1 MAYNTSVN
9 HMPKRRS
16 CGVKPFEKLPPQF
29 QCEEV
34 KQYYDI
40 LCKKNSS
47 LVLKRIT
54 DLLFAIILLIFLIIP
69 IIIIAVAVK
78 TTSKGPIFYRQ
89 VRVTTYGREF
99 KIFKFRTMVNN
110 ADKIGSLVTTQS
122 DSRVTKV
129 GKFLRKYRLDE
140 LPQVFNVLTGSM
152 SVVGTR
158 PEVPKYVDKYEPEYL
173 ATLLMPA
180 GITSLASI
188 MYKDEE
194 KLISSESD
202 VDKVYLEKILPQ
214 KMRYNLRYIK
224 NFGFRSDLKL
234 MIKTVKEVFS

>member
-1 MAYNTSVN
+1 MKS
-9 HMPKRRS
+9 
-16 CGVKPFEKLPPQF
+16 FDKLPKQF

-34 KQYYDI
+34 KYYYDI
-40 LCKKNSS
+40 LSKKTGS

-54 DLLFAIILLIFLIIP
+54 DLIFAVMLLVLLIIP

-78 TTSKGPIFYRQ
+78 ATSKGPVFYRQ
-89 VRVTTYGREF
+89 VRVTTYGKNF
-99 KIFKFRTMVNN
+99 KILKFRTMVEN
-110 ADKIGSLVTTQS
+110 ADKIGSLVTTDS

-129 GKFLRKYRLDE
+129 GRFLRKYRLDE
-140 LPQVFNVLTGSM
+140 LPQIFNVLSGSM

-158 PEVPKYVDKYEPEYL
+158 PEVPKYVEQYKPEYL
-173 ATLLMPA
+173 ATLLIPA

-194 KLISSESD
+194 KLLSSEQD
-202 VDKVYLEKILPQ
+202 VDKVYIEKILPE
-214 KMRYNLRYIK
+214 KMKYNLQYTE

-234 MIKTVKEVFS
+234 MLKTVKEVFY

>member
-1 MAYNTSVN
+1 MKS
-9 HMPKRRS
+9 
-16 CGVKPFEKLPPQF
+16 FDKLPKQF

-34 KQYYDI
+34 KHYYDI
-40 LCKKNSS
+40 LSKKTGS

-54 DLLFAIILLIFLIIP
+54 DLFFAVILLVVLIIP

-78 TTSKGPIFYRQ
+78 ATSKGPVFYRQ
-89 VRVTTYGREF
+89 MRVTTYGRYF
-99 KIFKFRTMVNN
+99 KILKFRTMVEN
-110 ADKIGSLVTTQS
+110 ADKIGSLVTTDS

-129 GKFLRKYRLDE
+129 GRFLRKYRLDE
-140 LPQVFNVLTGSM
+140 LPQIFNVLSGSM

-158 PEVPKYVDKYEPEYL
+158 PEVPKYVEQYKPEYL
-173 ATLLMPA
+173 ATLLIPA

-194 KLISSESD
+194 KLLSSELD
-202 VDKVYLEKILPQ
+202 VDKVYIEKILPE
-214 KMRYNLRYIK
+214 KMKYNLQYTE

-234 MIKTVKEVFS
+234 MLKTVKEVFC

>member
-1 MAYNTSVN
+1 MLII
-9 HMPKRRS
+9 RRYGMKS
-16 CGVKPFEKLPPQF
+16 FDKLPKQF

-34 KQYYDI
+34 KHYYDI
-40 LCKKNSS
+40 LSKKTGS

-54 DLLFAIILLIFLIIP
+54 DLIFAVILLVVLIIP

-78 TTSKGPIFYRQ
+78 ATSKGPVFYRQ
-89 VRVTTYGREF
+89 VRVTTYGRYF
-99 KIFKFRTMVNN
+99 KILKFRTMVEN
-110 ADKIGSLVTTQS
+110 ADKIGSLVTTDS

-129 GKFLRKYRLDE
+129 GRFLRKYRLDE
-140 LPQVFNVLTGSM
+140 LPQIFNVLSGSM

-158 PEVPKYVDKYEPEYL
+158 PEVPKYVEQYKPEYL
-173 ATLLMPA
+173 ATLLIPA

-194 KLISSESD
+194 KLLSSELD
-202 VDKVYLEKILPQ
+202 VDKVYIEKILPE
-214 KMRYNLRYIK
+214 KMKYNLQYTE

-234 MIKTVKEVFS
+234 MLKTVKEVFC

>member
-1 MAYNTSVN
+1 MKS
-9 HMPKRRS
+9 
-16 CGVKPFEKLPPQF
+16 FDKLPKQF

-34 KQYYDI
+34 KHYYDI
-40 LCKKNSS
+40 LSQKTGS

-54 DLLFAIILLIFLIIP
+54 DLIFAVILLVVLIIP

-78 TTSKGPIFYRQ
+78 FTSKGPVFYRQ
-89 VRVTTYGREF
+89 VRVTTYGRKF
-99 KIFKFRTMVNN
+99 KILKFRTMVEN
-110 ADKIGSLVTTQS
+110 ADKIGSLVTTDS

-129 GKFLRKYRLDE
+129 GRFLRKYRLDE
-140 LPQVFNVLTGSM
+140 LPQIFNVLSGSM

-158 PEVPKYVDKYEPEYL
+158 PEVPKYVEQYKPEYL
-173 ATLLMPA
+173 ATLLIPA

-194 KLISSESD
+194 KLLNSEQD
-202 VDKVYLEKILPQ
+202 VDKVYIEKILPE
-214 KMRYNLRYIK
+214 KMKYNLQYTE

-234 MIKTVKEVFS
+234 MLKTVKEVFS

>member
-1 MAYNTSVN
+1 MKS
-9 HMPKRRS
+9 
-16 CGVKPFEKLPPQF
+16 FEKLPSQF
-29 QCEEV
+29 QCDEV
-34 KQYYDI
+34 KPYYDI
-40 LCKKNSS
+40 LCKKSGS

-54 DLLFAIILLIFLIIP
+54 DLIFAIILLVILIIP
-69 IIIIAVAVK
+69 IIIISVAVK
-78 TTSKGPIFYRQ
+78 ASSKGSVFYRQ
-89 VRVTTYGREF
+89 ERVTTYGKHF
-99 KIFKFRTMVNN
+99 KILKFRTMVEN
-110 ADKIGSLVTTQS
+110 ADKIGSLVTTDS

-140 LPQVFNVLTGSM
+140 LPQVFNVMSGNM

-158 PEVPKYVDKYEPEYL
+158 PEVPRYVEKYEPEYF

-194 KLISSESD
+194 KLLSSQQD
-202 VDKVYLEKILPQ
+202 ADKVYIEKILPE
-214 KMRYNLRYIK
+214 KMKYNLRYTK

-234 MIKTVKEVFS
+234 MLKTVKEVFS

>member
-1 MAYNTSVN
+1 MLII
-9 HMPKRRS
+9 RRYGMKS
-16 CGVKPFEKLPPQF
+16 FDKLPKQF

-34 KQYYDI
+34 KYYYDI
-40 LCKKNSS
+40 LSKKTGS

-54 DLLFAIILLIFLIIP
+54 DLIFAVMLLVLLIIP

-78 TTSKGPIFYRQ
+78 ATSKGPVFYRQ
-89 VRVTTYGREF
+89 VRVTTYGRHF
-99 KIFKFRTMVNN
+99 RILKFRTMVEN
-110 ADKIGSLVTTQS
+110 ADKIGSLVTTDS

-129 GKFLRKYRLDE
+129 GRFLRKYRLDE
-140 LPQVFNVLTGSM
+140 LPQIFNVLSGSM

-158 PEVPKYVDKYEPEYL
+158 PEVPKYVEQYKPEYL
-173 ATLLMPA
+173 ATLLIPA

-194 KLISSESD
+194 KLLSSEQD
-202 VDKVYLEKILPQ
+202 VDKVYIEKILPE
-214 KMRYNLRYIK
+214 KMKYNLQYTE

-234 MIKTVKEVFS
+234 MLKTVKEVFC

>member
-1 MAYNTSVN
+1 MLII
-9 HMPKRRS
+9 RRYGMKS
-16 CGVKPFEKLPPQF
+16 FDKLPKQF

-34 KQYYDI
+34 KYYYDI
-40 LCKKNSS
+40 LSKKTGS

-54 DLLFAIILLIFLIIP
+54 DLIFAVMLLVVLIIP

-78 TTSKGPIFYRQ
+78 ATSKGPVFYRQ
-89 VRVTTYGREF
+89 VRVTTYGKNF
-99 KIFKFRTMVNN
+99 KILKFRTMVEN
-110 ADKIGSLVTTQS
+110 ADKIGSLVTTDS

-129 GKFLRKYRLDE
+129 GRFLRKYRLDE
-140 LPQVFNVLTGSM
+140 LPQIFNVLSGSM

-158 PEVPKYVDKYEPEYL
+158 PEVPKYVEQYKPEYL
-173 ATLLMPA
+173 ATLLIPA

-194 KLISSESD
+194 KLLSSEQD
-202 VDKVYLEKILPQ
+202 VDKVYIEKILPE
-214 KMRYNLRYIK
+214 KMKYNLQYTE

-234 MIKTVKEVFS
+234 MLKTVKEVFC

>member
-1 MAYNTSVN
+1 MLII
-9 HMPKRRS
+9 RRYGMKS
-16 CGVKPFEKLPPQF
+16 FDKLPKQF

-34 KQYYDI
+34 KYYYNI
-40 LCKKNSS
+40 LSKKTGS

-54 DLLFAIILLIFLIIP
+54 DLIFAVMLLVLLIIP

-78 TTSKGPIFYRQ
+78 ATSKGPVFYRQ
-89 VRVTTYGREF
+89 VRVTTYGKNF
-99 KIFKFRTMVNN
+99 KILKFRTMVEN
-110 ADKIGSLVTTQS
+110 ADKIGSLVTTDS

-129 GKFLRKYRLDE
+129 GRFLRKYRLDE
-140 LPQVFNVLTGSM
+140 LPQIFNVLSGSM

-158 PEVPKYVDKYEPEYL
+158 PEVPKYVEQYKPEYL
-173 ATLLMPA
+173 ATLLIPA

-194 KLISSESD
+194 KLLSSEQD
-202 VDKVYLEKILPQ
+202 VDKVYIEKILPE
-214 KMRYNLRYIK
+214 KMKYNLQYTE

-234 MIKTVKEVFS
+234 MLKTVKEVFC

>member
-1 MAYNTSVN
+1 MKS
-9 HMPKRRS
+9 
-16 CGVKPFEKLPPQF
+16 FDKLPKQF

-34 KQYYDI
+34 KHYYDI
-40 LCKKNSS
+40 LSKKTGS

-54 DLLFAIILLIFLIIP
+54 DLIFAVILLVVLIIP

-78 TTSKGPIFYRQ
+78 ATSKGPVFYRQ
-89 VRVTTYGREF
+89 VRVTTYGRYF
-99 KIFKFRTMVNN
+99 KILKFRTMVEN
-110 ADKIGSLVTTQS
+110 ADKIGSLVTTDS

-129 GKFLRKYRLDE
+129 GRFLRKYRLDE
-140 LPQVFNVLTGSM
+140 LPQIFNVLSGSM

-158 PEVPKYVDKYEPEYL
+158 PEVPKYVEQYKPEYL
-173 ATLLMPA
+173 ATLLIPA

-194 KLISSESD
+194 KLLSSELD
-202 VDKVYLEKILPQ
+202 VDKVYIEKILPE
-214 KMRYNLRYIK
+214 KMKYNLQYTE

-234 MIKTVKEVFS
+234 MLKTVKEVFC